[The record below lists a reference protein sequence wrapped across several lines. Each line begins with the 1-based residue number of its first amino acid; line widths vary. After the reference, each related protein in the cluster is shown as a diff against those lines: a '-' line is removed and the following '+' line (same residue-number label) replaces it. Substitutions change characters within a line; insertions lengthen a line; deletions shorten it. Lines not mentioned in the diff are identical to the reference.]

1 MRQREPSS
9 APFLQTKKKPAE
21 AGFQDH
27 DDILSLR
34 SLQMVDHP

>member
-1 MRQREPSS
+1 LKDQ
-9 APFLQTKKKPAE
+9 AHFIALIKKPAE

-34 SLQMVDHP
+34 SLHMADHP